1 MAIPAVI
8 TVTRVGTQVVVR
20 FAGDVGDQ
28 HAEALKEAL
37 DDVDRLALR
46 RVAVDLSC
54 ARRIDGIAIDFLVA
68 LNGRW
73 VVKHLN
79 TPPHLRGLLPPT
91 FATSPLVAEA

>member
-1 MAIPAVI
+1 MASHAVI

-28 HAEALKEAL
+28 HADALREAL
-37 DDVDRLALR
+37 DDVDRMALR

-54 ARRIDGIAIDFLVA
+54 ARRVDGVAIDFLTT

-79 TPPHLRGLLPPT
+79 IPPHLRGRLPPS
-91 FATSPLVAEA
+91 FDAAPAEG